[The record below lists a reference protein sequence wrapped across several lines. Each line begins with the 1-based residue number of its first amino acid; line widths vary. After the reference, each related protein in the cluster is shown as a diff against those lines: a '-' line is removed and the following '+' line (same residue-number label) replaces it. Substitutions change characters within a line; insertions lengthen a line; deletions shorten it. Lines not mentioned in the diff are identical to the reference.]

1 MHTYLIIS
9 IFSTSLIDRQLLS
22 TLIFT
27 RSKKN
32 LPSPCKHSLLS
43 SREPPLEYSLR
54 RFLSRRKHPNNP
66 GFFPRLLETWSDN
79 RRSNYPE
86 QFTTRREIR
95 STSSVG
101 TRRKTLPPCLPP
113 GVPPNTSRVLP
124 CIICRTPRF
133 SDCISPG
140 LIPRAGHFGPGTTV
154 SERWRRPPT
163 RSGGANVV
171 WPSPGKKLGNV
182 IYRGAVRGARVA
194 IQIPRHEAGGT
205 RLTGLATPV
214 QWCFV
219 FCILRKKSCFVW
231 FHLVIPFWKWTK
243 RKIEFIEFM
252 YIKWRWDSCY
262 LDSPFRL
269 SLFSRRDIVRTKLLL
284 FKRLIKR
291 SNKVNRAVVR
301 HL

>member
-1 MHTYLIIS
+1 MQA
-9 IFSTSLIDRQLLS
+9 FPP
-22 TLIFT
+22 
-27 RSKKN
+27 
-32 LPSPCKHSLLS
+32 LPSRTSPRILVAPFPFAKETSQQ
-43 SREPPLEYSLR
+43 SRL
-54 RFLSRRKHPNNP
+54 
-66 GFFPRLLETWSDN
+66 FPRLLETWSDN

-101 TRRKTLPPCLPP
+101 TRRKSVDPPSLLATRCTAEY
-113 GVPPNTSRVLP
+113 VESFAMRR
-124 CIICRTPRF
+124 IICRTPRF

-205 RLTGLATPV
+205 RLTGLATSV

-231 FHLVIPFWKWTK
+231 FHLVIPFWKWAK

-284 FKRLIKR
+284 FKRVIKR

>member
-1 MHTYLIIS
+1 MQA
-9 IFSTSLIDRQLLS
+9 FPP
-22 TLIFT
+22 
-27 RSKKN
+27 
-32 LPSPCKHSLLS
+32 LPSRTSPRILVAPFPFAKETSQQSRLFPPPSRDLERQQKKQLSGTIYHPQRDPLDILRRNASKNPPSLLAT
-43 SREPPLEYSLR
+43 RCTAEYVESFAMR
-54 RFLSRRKHPNNP
+54 R
-66 GFFPRLLETWSDN
+66 
-79 RRSNYPE
+79 
-86 QFTTRREIR
+86 
-95 STSSVG
+95 
-101 TRRKTLPPCLPP
+101 
-113 GVPPNTSRVLP
+113 
-124 CIICRTPRF
+124 IICRTPRF